1 MGRGG
6 EGSQLWEK
14 ERRVSRREEEWR
26 RTKNK
31 ERKRKEKG
39 KSRGIFKAMWGVM
52 GEINILCSSRR

>member
-1 MGRGG
+1 MERVG

-14 ERRVSRREEEWR
+14 ERRVSRREGEWR

-39 KSRGIFKAMWGVM
+39 KSRSILKAMWGVM
-52 GEINILCSSRR
+52 GER